1 MGVSAKMI
9 RKVCIVDGPIY
20 VMVISDLL
28 LLTSFPNLTN
38 PIHLASGLRGHP
50 SQSVGLLGGWV
61 VQTSIVLGQFTMMMV
76 LVKRLHLLLSS

>member
-1 MGVSAKMI
+1 MI

-50 SQSVGLLGGWV
+50 SQSVGLLGGRCRFRDDV
-61 VQTSIVLGQFTMMMV
+61 NRFRSKELIFL
-76 LVKRLHLLLSS
+76 LHTL